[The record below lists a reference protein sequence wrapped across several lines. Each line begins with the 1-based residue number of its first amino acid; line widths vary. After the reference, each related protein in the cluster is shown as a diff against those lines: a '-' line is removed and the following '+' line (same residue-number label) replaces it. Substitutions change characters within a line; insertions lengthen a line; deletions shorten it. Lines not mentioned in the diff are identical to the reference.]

1 MRLHSRYRVLCA
13 FLFILFAALLPE
25 AAFAA
30 AHAAASRM
38 TDIAK
43 QIAQEQAKAQ
53 IRRNSLSRL
62 TSEERN
68 LDKELAASETRIL
81 RLEDSFEKA
90 EKRLE
95 SLVASDA
102 ELTGKARGILAE
114 QAKTEEAMTE
124 VLRVLWE
131 LHTRRIGIKGR
142 DLPDWPVTDRE
153 HTWSSELF
161 SSLDAYRKSLDIQR
175 KELDMV
181 ADKRAKIAKEVQDS
195 IAALNK
201 EKEELLASRVRYG
214 QRIAELRKQKKT
226 TEEELASILELVR
239 NLNLRL
245 HAAEESGDIT
255 KVKGKLPWPAT
266 GKLRARYRP
275 AAQPPSRG
283 VTLGFDGDTSV
294 RAIHWGKVVH
304 NDVLRGIGRVVIIMH
319 ANDYYSLYAFLSE
332 SSVRIGQDVARGD
345 MIGTSGF
352 VTTINGPGLYFEL
365 RHHQKTVN
373 PEEWLHKL

>member
-1 MRLHSRYRVLCA
+1 MRLYSRYCVFGAL
-13 FLFILFAALLPE
+13 LLILFAVLWPG
-25 AAFAA
+25 AAFVAA
-30 AHAAASRM
+30 PASASRQA
-38 TDIAK
+38 DIAK
-43 QIAQEQAKAQ
+43 QISQEQAKAQ
-53 IRRNSLSRL
+53 IRRDSLSRL

-81 RLEDSFEKA
+81 RLEASLEKA

-95 SLVASDA
+95 SLAASDA
-102 ELTGKARGILAE
+102 ELEGKAKVILAE
-114 QAKTEEAMTE
+114 QTKTEEAMTE

-131 LHTRRIGIKGR
+131 LHARRIGIKGR

-153 HTWSSELF
+153 HAWSSELF
-161 SSLDAYRKSLDIQR
+161 SSLDAYRKSLDLQR
-175 KELDMV
+175 KELDTV
-181 ADKRAKIAKEVQDS
+181 ADKRANIAKEVQKS
-195 IAALNK
+195 IAALNN

-214 QRIAELRKQKKT
+214 QRIDELRKQKKT
-226 TEEELASILELVR
+226 AEEELASILELVQ

-245 HAAEESGDIT
+245 HAAEEAGDIV
-255 KVKGKLPWPAT
+255 KAKGKLPWPAT
-266 GKLRARYRP
+266 GKLRDRYRP

-294 RAIHWGKVVH
+294 RAVHWGKVVH

-319 ANDYYSLYAFLSE
+319 GNDYYSLYAFLSE

-345 MIGTSGF
+345 IVGTSGF

-365 RHHQKTVN
+365 RHHQKTIN